1 MIEILKSTSIL
12 DAQFMVVLSVE
23 REFHYRLQNGSQLKL
38 SREKQQN
45 MALGLRQP
53 SV

>member
-1 MIEILKSTSIL
+1 MVEILKSTSIL

-23 REFHYRLQNGSQLKL
+23 REFRYRLQNGSQLKL
-38 SREKQQN
+38 PRAKQQN
-45 MALGLRQP
+45 MALALRQP